1 MSIQPHSRWFW
12 MMVVLQFNYNFYV
25 VVERDKYQIYLY
37 HHFDQKSTESF
48 FYFLKVFLRKLFKTV
63 KKLIL
68 TFIWEEKGIR
78 IVKKLKKNKV
88 RGHILLDFNTYYK
101 AIVIMKVWY
110 WQKDRYKRSTEQNN
124 EPRNKYTNIVN
135 LYWQR

>member
-1 MSIQPHSRWFW
+1 
-12 MMVVLQFNYNFYV
+12 MVVLQFNYNFYV

-135 LYWQR
+135 L

>member
-1 MSIQPHSRWFW
+1 

-25 VVERDKYQIYLY
+25 VVERDKYHIYLY

-68 TFIWEEKGIR
+68 TFI
-78 IVKKLKKNKV
+78 
-88 RGHILLDFNTYYK
+88 
-101 AIVIMKVWY
+101 
-110 WQKDRYKRSTEQNN
+110 
-124 EPRNKYTNIVN
+124 
-135 LYWQR
+135 